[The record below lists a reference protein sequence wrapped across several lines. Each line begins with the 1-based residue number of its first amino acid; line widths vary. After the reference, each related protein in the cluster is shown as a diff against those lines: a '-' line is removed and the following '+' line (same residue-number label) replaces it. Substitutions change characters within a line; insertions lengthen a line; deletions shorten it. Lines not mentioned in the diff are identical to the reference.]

1 MTSLASRLAF
11 AVIVLAMVAFCA
23 SRLTFSTNITN
34 FMPRGHAQD
43 LATISSKLAD
53 SELSRTMILSIGA
66 PQTSV
71 AVAAAGELA
80 EKLRRNPVVAWVRTG
95 IDPEQIRNVYEIYF
109 PRRYSFLSDRPRR
122 EIPELLQPEALRTR
136 AAEAKR
142 ELAQPTSTLFGK
154 LIAADPLGAFRQ
166 IVERIRGDRPSL
178 RLEDGQFVSEDGRWA
193 IVFLGTRV
201 SAFESGPQS
210 RLLDGI
216 AAEFAEISK
225 RHGGDLSLEESGAN
239 RFAVR
244 SERGI
249 KRDVWVI
256 GACSFG
262 GVAALFLAFFRSLRG
277 FALAALAP
285 LLGALAA
292 TTTGLFV
299 FGHLDGLTLAFGTSL
314 IGVAIDYPIHLL
326 NHHRLASPPES
337 PSATVYR
344 LRAPIALGALTT
356 MASFAGLSL
365 TSFPGFQEIGFV
377 AVVGIGVALLVTLYL
392 IPGFLGAEHPMPAF
406 SGAVAR
412 RLSAGVLALDRHRRW
427 LAAIPIACLIVAA
440 VAVPRLRWVD
450 DLSKLANLD
459 PSLLR
464 EDQRVRERV
473 SQFDSGRFVI
483 ATAATPAE
491 AVALNDRVYERLED
505 VVRAGQL
512 DGMRSLHAMLWSEDL
527 QQRSWKVLH
536 DQPDVY
542 RRVVDAFAA
551 EGFRRAAFEPFRA
564 ALESP
569 APPPLTYDDL
579 LRSPLA
585 DAASSLVF
593 RLGDG
598 TASVTYLRGIHS
610 LPAIRAAVAGLEG
623 RLRHRPA
630 GLHQRHLRA
639 VPYHDPRADPGR
651 QHPGHR
657 RSRRP
662 VPPLAPDARR
672 LPALGPRRRHPA
684 FGVRSLAGP
693 HQPVARDQPDDG
705 HGDGRRLRHLHRRQR
720 ASPRFPRRDDA
731 QHARRLPDHRLRLR
745 NAGDLR

>member
-1 MTSLASRLAF
+1 M
-11 AVIVLAMVAFCA
+11 
-23 SRLTFSTNITN
+23 
-34 FMPRGHAQD
+34 
-43 LATISSKLAD
+43 
-53 SELSRTMILSIGA
+53 
-66 PQTSV
+66 
-71 AVAAAGELA
+71 
-80 EKLRRNPVVAWVRTG
+80 
-95 IDPEQIRNVYEIYF
+95 
-109 PRRYSFLSDRPRR
+109 
-122 EIPELLQPEALRTR
+122 
-136 AAEAKR
+136 
-142 ELAQPTSTLFGK
+142 
-154 LIAADPLGAFRQ
+154 
-166 IVERIRGDRPSL
+166 
-178 RLEDGQFVSEDGRWA
+178 
-193 IVFLGTRV
+193 
-201 SAFESGPQS
+201 
-210 RLLDGI
+210 
-216 AAEFAEISK
+216 
-225 RHGGDLSLEESGAN
+225 
-239 RFAVR
+239 R

-249 KRDVWVI
+249 KQDIWVI

-262 GVAALFLAFFRSLRG
+262 GVAGLFLAFFRSLRG

-292 TTTGLFV
+292 TTTGLLV
-299 FGHLDGLTLAFGTSL
+299 FGHLDGLTLAFATSL

-337 PSATVYR
+337 PTATVRR

-392 IPGFLGAEHPMPAF
+392 IPGFLASPRPMPAL
-406 SGAVAR
+406 SSAVAR
-412 RLSAGVLALDRHRRW
+412 WLSAGVLALERYRRW
-427 LAAIPIACLIVAA
+427 LAAIPIACLAVAA
-440 VAVPRLRWVD
+440 VAVPHLRWVD

-512 DGMRSLHAMLWSEDL
+512 DGMRSLHAMLWSADL

-598 TASVTYLRGIHS
+598 TAAVTYLRGIHS
-610 LPAIRAAVAGLEG
+610 LPAIRAAVTGLKGVYVIDQQAFINDIYARFRTTTLEQILIG
-623 RLRHRPA
+623 SILVIAVLVARYRHWRPTLAAFLPSVLVAAILLSGFALLRVPTNLLHAISLMLVMGMGVDYGIFIVDSVQHRGSLAATMLSMLVACLTTVFVFGTLAISDQPA
-630 GLHQRHLRA
+630 LRA
-639 VPYHDPRADPGR
+639 IGVTTGL
-651 QHPGHR
+651 GVLL
-657 RSRRP
+657 SF
-662 VPPLAPDARR
+662 VLAPVTLVLLHD
-672 LPALGPRRRHPA
+672 G
-684 FGVRSLAGP
+684 GAG
-693 HQPVARDQPDDG
+693 AT
-705 HGDGRRLRHLHRRQR
+705 
-720 ASPRFPRRDDA
+720 
-731 QHARRLPDHRLRLR
+731 
-745 NAGDLR
+745 